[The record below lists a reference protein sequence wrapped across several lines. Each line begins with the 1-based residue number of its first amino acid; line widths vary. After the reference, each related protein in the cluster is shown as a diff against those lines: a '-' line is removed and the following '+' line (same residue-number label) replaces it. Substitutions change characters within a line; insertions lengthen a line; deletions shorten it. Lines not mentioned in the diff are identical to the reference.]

1 MEESRKDKNLEELQM
16 VVSSRLVKDGRKI
29 VRVSFFRD
37 KDYADGVLPD
47 AVIEKSQGFSE
58 AERVLLTQYLKD
70 NADTI
75 YERAKHINPMKNWLG
90 LQ

>member
-1 MEESRKDKNLEELQM
+1 MEENWENKTLEELQM
-16 VVSSRLVKDGRKI
+16 MVSSRLVKDGREI

-37 KDYADGVLPD
+37 RSYADGVLPD
-47 AVIEKSQGFSE
+47 AVIEKAQGFSD
-58 AERVLLTQYLKD
+58 AELVLLTQYLKE

-75 YERAKHINPMKNWLG
+75 YEQAVHINPMKNWLG